1 MRGEREGVIKV
12 DFEIFV
18 WLNGDIIVYIEY
30 GRRMGF
36 ERKILNLFLDLF
48 FEVIYSI
55 SCYLY

>member
-12 DFEIFV
+12 DLESFA
-18 WLNGDIIVYIEY
+18 WLNGDITLYIEY

-36 ERKILNLFLDLF
+36 ERKISNLLLDLF
-48 FEVIYSI
+48 LEVIYSI